1 MAEAYHE
8 ELLALNRE
16 LGDRHGEA
24 GCLCHLG
31 RIAQARG
38 DFVLTGVIPK
48 VIDGDTVEV
57 DFTNWFEDASSEIR
71 IDEIKRI
78 LADPVNDVCVC
89 RLNDDSD
96 PIETLWSWSANLD
109 SREAYLA
116 DGRSDLKSGRWISY
130 AQQTTKFRLSR

>member
-16 LGDRHGEA
+16 LGDRHGEI

-38 DFVLTGVIPK
+38 DFVLAQERFAEALDILC
-48 VIDGDTVEV
+48 E
-57 DFTNWFEDASSEIR
+57 EEILTCALDSFAEL
-71 IDEIKRI
+71 I
-78 LADPVNDVCVC
+78 DVCDC

-109 SREAYLA
+109 SHEAYLA
-116 DGRSDLKSGRWISY
+116 DGRSDLKSGRWIGY
-130 AQQTTKFRLSR
+130 AQQPTKFRLSR